1 MTSGLQIPV
10 CLFPRSDRSPSNTI
24 ISIWQDRVMLCNSFM
39 NEWTCT
45 WVWPRPMLKRVFV
58 ISKPTL
64 GKSHRTPRKICQFN
78 ATLLPSTRWMSDR
91 TWQDVFE
98 QYLQVFHPMM
108 YHYTLAVCWL
118 IFHSVFKLN
127 SQWTTAESVDVR
139 KCEPPVG
146 RFKNHRY
153 WWNSKH
159 GRLLTKILAKKIKIA
174 TT

>member
-1 MTSGLQIPV
+1 
-10 CLFPRSDRSPSNTI
+10 
-24 ISIWQDRVMLCNSFM
+24 
-39 NEWTCT
+39 
-45 WVWPRPMLKRVFV
+45 
-58 ISKPTL
+58 
-64 GKSHRTPRKICQFN
+64 
-78 ATLLPSTRWMSDR
+78 MSDR

-159 GRLLTKILAKKIKIA
+159 GRLLTKILAQKILIIINFLIIFFTVSLMKLRFISYLL
-174 TT
+174 